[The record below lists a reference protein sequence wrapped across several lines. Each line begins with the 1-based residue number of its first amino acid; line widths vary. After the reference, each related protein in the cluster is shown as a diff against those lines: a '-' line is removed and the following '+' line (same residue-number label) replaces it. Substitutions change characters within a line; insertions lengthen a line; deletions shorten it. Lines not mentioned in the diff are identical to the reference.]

1 MRKSMTATPPVGMRE
16 AVQAI
21 GGICSRAQVYG
32 RCGMRPP
39 HYIVTLEG
47 LTRCDALLANVT
59 CGAVTYALGRGSGYE
74 FVDVRKIAP
83 GVR

>member
-39 HYIVTLEG
+39 HYIVTLE
-47 LTRCDALLANVT
+47 A
-59 CGAVTYALGRGSGYE
+59 GSGQSTLTEYLARA
-74 FVDVRKIAP
+74 FASSSVRFSIFRPLARP
-83 GVR
+83 LS

>member
-1 MRKSMTATPPVGMRE
+1 MLLRDVFAKNPEDDPYKRTLD
-16 AVQAI
+16 
-21 GGICSRAQVYG
+21 
-32 RCGMRPP
+32 
-39 HYIVTLEG
+39 YIVTLEG

-74 FVDVRKIAP
+74 FVDVRKIDA